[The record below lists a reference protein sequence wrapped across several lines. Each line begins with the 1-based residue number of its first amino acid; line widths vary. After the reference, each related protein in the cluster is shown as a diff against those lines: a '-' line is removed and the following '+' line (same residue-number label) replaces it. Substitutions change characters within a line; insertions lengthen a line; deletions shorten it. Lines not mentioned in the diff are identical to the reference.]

1 MACCVGPI
9 YLHEHVPLFLMYCAM
24 PKPFVTMPP
33 SWTRDQVAA
42 YIYAAYEVLPKM
54 VRGGASQTAAKK
66 SLEYIL
72 KVWQPPR

>member
-1 MACCVGPI
+1 
-9 YLHEHVPLFLMYCAM
+9 M
-24 PKPFVTMPP
+24 PKPFVTTPP
-33 SWTRDQVAA
+33 PWTRDQVAA

-72 KVWQPPR
+72 KVWQLLPLVLPLLRLPPLLHRRLHT